1 MFESSENG
9 FRPGEQGR
17 QDSNLQPPVLETGAL
32 PIELRPW
39 VRAAIVSGGLRPACC
54 APDLRGRGSRRLA
67 VAAPERNRHVRAK
80 RGRISFGNLGIIR
93 RVGSLG
99 LAVLFAVLTCAFAG
113 IAVAGGLAGQWVIAL
128 AAGALAAWMGSL
140 ASTVLRK
147 SRR

>member
-1 MFESSENG
+1 
-9 FRPGEQGR
+9 
-17 QDSNLQPPVLETGAL
+17 
-32 PIELRPW
+32 
-39 VRAAIVSGGLRPACC
+39 
-54 APDLRGRGSRRLA
+54 
-67 VAAPERNRHVRAK
+67 
-80 RGRISFGNLGIIR
+80 LGIIR